1 MDGLCIVL
9 FLFIMAFVFVLP
21 SQQQEPFLPLFSIL
35 YRTGAWIIGGGLV
48 CTCLW
53 GKGRAGLILGIL
65 MLVFYLITT
74 FVTLFGLMALTVEW
88 ELLWYIHPVLV
99 IPGCIFALWSR
110 RRNK

>member
-1 MDGLCIVL
+1 M
-9 FLFIMAFVFVLP
+9 FLLLMAFILP
-21 SQQQEPFLPLFSIL
+21 SQQQEPLIPVVSIL
-35 YRTGAWIIGGGLV
+35 YRTGAWIIGTGLV

-53 GKGRAGLILGIL
+53 GKGRAGLVFGII
-65 MLVFYLITT
+65 MLVLYLITA
-74 FVTLFGLMALTVEW
+74 FITLFGLMALTDEW